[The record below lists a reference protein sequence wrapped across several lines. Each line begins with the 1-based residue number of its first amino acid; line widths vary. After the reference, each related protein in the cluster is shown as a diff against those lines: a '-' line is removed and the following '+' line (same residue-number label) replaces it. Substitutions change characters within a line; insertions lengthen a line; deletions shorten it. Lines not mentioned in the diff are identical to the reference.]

1 MQAADILRECES
13 WEDFQ
18 RRLPV
23 LTEKEKGDA
32 FELLVKFVLQIHP
45 LYATKL
51 EKVWLQSEVE
61 FTVREH
67 LGVPLKDYGIDIVA
81 RTFDGDYWAV
91 QSKYRSDRNSSL
103 THEELAT
110 FMSLTFGISTRFA
123 FGLVCTTTNRV
134 TTILENNERIGF
146 QKADFWAGLD
156 DEIFTQ
162 IRARLAK
169 QTVALTPKVP
179 RDDQR
184 DVIAAAVLHFVDGG
198 ESRGKFISP
207 CGSGKTLTAWWIAE
221 ALNARRIIVAV
232 PSLFLVGQILNVWLR
247 EALASKLP
255 INWLCICSDKSIG
268 DETEDETVTHIHDLG
283 VPVID
288 PAKIFAEVKRL
299 NAAHQIIVTTYQ
311 SAPSLTVALKAAG
324 WQCDLAVF
332 DEAHKTVSATV
343 STKRG
348 LYTHLLF
355 DENLT
360 IPRRVF
366 MTATERRF
374 KISSDEVVSM
384 DNPKLYGKTFWLLSF
399 KEALALKI
407 LCDYEVLTIG
417 VRASEIDKLI
427 ADHRFISLNRGN
439 FSPLA
444 ANDFACLVALR
455 RAVETYQIAH
465 AVSFHSRVQ
474 WAQEFRDL
482 SQEFN
487 GTFPELPPIRS
498 FHVTGKMA
506 SSERDAILRQFRV
519 YSPSLVTNARC
530 LTEGVDIP
538 EIDCVMFV
546 DPKSST
552 VDIVQAAGRAMRR
565 FDGKIKSYIVLPFV
579 VRDGVSI
586 DEAASSAGF
595 DLVVTILRALASQD
609 ERIVDELRAIYRGAK
624 TKTGGILNFDLS
636 AIVPTHVEAEKFI
649 ESIELKCWDKLRSIA
664 YMPYEEATALVQN
677 LGIKTQKQFRA
688 WRRGEISDLPK
699 APEDLPG
706 SPDFSY
712 AGRGWNSW
720 GEFFKSGYVWGKYR
734 KWLPFNEAREFARRL
749 ELKSPN
755 EWEAYRVGRLPGKPK
770 MPPKMP
776 SRPDLSYPDEWIG
789 WHDFLGYSKKLD
801 RDWWPFQQARAWVHK
816 LELWRYRP
824 QGGGLIS
831 WKEYCSGRIP
841 NLPRRPQDNIPTAPD
856 QIYAESG
863 WKGWKDWAGSPQTKQ
878 FSS

>member
-1 MQAADILRECES
+1 MQAADILRQCES

-18 RRLPV
+18 QRLSV

-110 FMSLTFGISTRFA
+110 FVALTFGVSTRFA

-134 TTILENNERIGF
+134 TAILENNERIGF
-146 QKADFWAGLD
+146 RKADFWAGLD

-169 QTVALTPKVP
+169 RTFTLKPNDP
-179 RDDQR
+179 REDQR
-184 DVIAAAVLHFVDGG
+184 DVIAAAVFHFVDGG

-207 CGSGKTLTAWWIAE
+207 CGSGKTLAAWWIAE

-232 PSLFLVGQILNVWLR
+232 PSLFLVGQILKVWLR

-268 DETEDETVTHIHDLG
+268 DEAEDETVSHIHDLG
-283 VPVID
+283 VPVTD

-311 SAPSLTVALKAAG
+311 SAASLAAALKAAD

-332 DEAHKTVSATV
+332 DEAHKTVSA
-343 STKRG
+343 KRG

-355 DENLT
+355 DENLP

-374 KISSDEVVSM
+374 KISSDEIVSM
-384 DNPKLYGKTFWLLSF
+384 DNPKLYGKTFSLLSF
-399 KEALALKI
+399 KRALELEI

-439 FSPLA
+439 FSPLV
-444 ANDFACLVALR
+444 ANDFACLIALR
-455 RAVETYQIAH
+455 RAVENYQIAH

-565 FDGKIKSYIVLPFV
+565 ADGKTKSYIVLPFV
-579 VRDGVSI
+579 VRDGASI

-609 ERIVDELRAIYRGAK
+609 ERIVDALRAIYRGTK
-624 TKTGGILNFDLS
+624 NKTGGILNFDLS

-649 ESIELKCWDKLRSIA
+649 ESIELKCWDKLRNIA
-664 YMPYEEATALVQN
+664 YMPYEEASALVQK
-677 LGIKTQKQFRA
+677 LGIKKQTQFRA
-688 WRRGEISDLPK
+688 WRRGEMPHLPK

-706 SPDFSY
+706 SPDYSY
-712 AGRGWNSW
+712 ATRGWISW
-720 GEFFKSGYVWGKYR
+720 GEFFQSGAIWSKY
-734 KWLPFNEAREFARRL
+734 KKFLPFNEARTFVRNL
-749 ELKSPN
+749 GLQSIT
-755 EWEAYRVGRLPGKPK
+755 EWEAYSANRLPGKPK
-770 MPPKMP
+770 RPANLIPA
-776 SRPDLSYPDEWIG
+776 RPDVEYAEEWID
-789 WHDFLGYSKKLD
+789 WPDFMGYQNKND
-801 RDWWPFQQARAWVHK
+801 RDWWPFEQARAWVQK
-816 LELWRYRP
+816 LELWRFRP
-824 QGGGLIS
+824 QGGGQLS

-841 NLPRRPQDNIPTAPD
+841 NLPPRPQINIPTAPD
-856 QIYAESG
+856 QVYAKSG
-863 WKGWKDWAGSPQTKQ
+863 WKGFQDWVGSPQVK
-878 FSS
+878 

>member
-18 RRLPV
+18 RRLSV

-51 EKVWLQSEVE
+51 EKVWLQNEVE
-61 FTVREH
+61 FTVREN
-67 LGVPLKDYGIDIVA
+67 LGVPLKDYGIDIVT

-110 FMSLTFGISTRFA
+110 FMSLTFGVSTRFA

-134 TTILENNERIGF
+134 TAILENNERIGF

-156 DEIFTQ
+156 DEVFAL

-169 QTVALTPKVP
+169 RTIALTPKVP

-184 DVIAAAVLHFVDGG
+184 DVVAAAVLHFVDGA

-207 CGSGKTLTAWWIAE
+207 CGSGKTLAAWWIAD
-221 ALNARRIIVAV
+221 ALNARKIIVAV

-247 EALASKLP
+247 EALASRLP
-255 INWLCICSDKSIG
+255 VNWLCVCSDKSVG
-268 DETEDETVTHIHDLG
+268 VEAEDETVVRIHDLG
-283 VPVID
+283 VPVTD
-288 PAKIFAEVKRL
+288 PANIFTEVRRL

-311 SAPSLTVALKAAG
+311 SAPSLTAALKAAG

-332 DEAHKTVSATV
+332 DEAHKTVSA
-343 STKRG
+343 KRG

-355 DENLT
+355 DENLP

-374 KISSDEVVSM
+374 KVSSDEIVSM
-384 DNPKLYGKTFWLLSF
+384 DNPKVYGKTFWLLSF
-399 KEALALKI
+399 KEALARGI

-417 VRASEIDKLI
+417 VRASEVDKLI
-427 ADHRFISLNRGN
+427 ADHRFVSLNRGN
-439 FSPLA
+439 FSPLT

-455 RAVETYQIAH
+455 LAVEKYQIAH

-474 WAQEFRDL
+474 WAEQFRDL

-487 GTFPELPPIRS
+487 RTFQELPQIRS
-498 FHVTGKMA
+498 LHVKGKMA
-506 SSERDAILRQFRV
+506 SSERDAILRQFRA

-565 FDGKIKSYIVLPFV
+565 ADGKTKSYIVLPFV
-579 VRDGVSI
+579 VRDGASI
-586 DEAASSAGF
+586 DEAAASAGF

-609 ERIVDELRAIYRGAK
+609 ERIVDELRAIYKGTK
-624 TKTGGILNFDLS
+624 SKTGGILNFDLS
-636 AIVPTHVEAEKFI
+636 AVVPTHVEAEKFI
-649 ESIELKCWDKLRSIA
+649 KSIELKCWDKLRSIA
-664 YMPYEEATALVQN
+664 YMPYEEASALVHT
-677 LGIKTQKQFRA
+677 LGIKTQIQFRA
-688 WRRGEISDLPK
+688 WRRGERPDLPK
-699 APEDLPG
+699 ASADLPG
-706 SPDFSY
+706 SPDWSY
-712 AGRGWNSW
+712 ADRGWISW

-734 KWLPFNEAREFARRL
+734 KWLPFNEAREWVRAIG
-749 ELKSPN
+749 LKSPN
-755 EWEAYRVGRLPGKPK
+755 EWEAFRTGRLPGKPK
-770 MPPKMP
+770 MPLKMP
-776 SRPDLSYPDEWIG
+776 SRPDLSYPDEWVG
-789 WHDFLGYSKKLD
+789 WYDFLGYSKKLG
-801 RDWWPFQQARAWVHK
+801 RDWWPFQQARAWVHE
-816 LELWRYRP
+816 LELWRFRP
-824 QGGGLIS
+824 QGGGQRS
-831 WKEYCSGRIP
+831 WKEYCAGRIP
-841 NLPRRPQDNIPTAPD
+841 SLPPRPENDIPTAPD
-856 QIYAESG
+856 QVYADSG
-863 WKGWKDWAGSPQTKQ
+863 WKGFHDWVGSPQTNQNPRTKT
-878 FSS
+878 